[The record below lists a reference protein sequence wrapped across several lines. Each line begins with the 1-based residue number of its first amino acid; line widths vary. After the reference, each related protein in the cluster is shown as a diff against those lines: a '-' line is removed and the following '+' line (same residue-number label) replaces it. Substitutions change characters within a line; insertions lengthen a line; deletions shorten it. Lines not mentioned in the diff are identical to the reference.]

1 MSVSAG
7 YYRNWYGNFRVTD
20 NLAVGPSDYDQYC
33 IKAPSDS
40 RLPGGGGQQICG
52 LYDITPTKFGLAN
65 NLVTKAS
72 DFGTQRRV
80 NDFLNVTFTG
90 RVGSRLNVGG
100 GIDTGRSLSER
111 CFVVDSPQELRDCK
125 VVTPFGAQTQVKL
138 HGSYQLPG
146 EVFVSG
152 VFQNMSG
159 PEIDASYSATTAEIA
174 PTLGRNLAG
183 NARTAPVAANL
194 VALGTMF
201 EGRITRLDTR
211 VSKRLAITRRMR
223 ADGYIDVY
231 NILNGSAILT
241 GTNVYGP
248 RWLVPTTIVEGRLI
262 QFGANITF

>member
-1 MSVSAG
+1 
-7 YYRNWYGNFRVTD
+7 
-20 NLAVGPSDYDQYC
+20 
-33 IKAPSDS
+33 
-40 RLPGGGGQQICG
+40 
-52 LYDITPTKFGLAN
+52 
-65 NLVTKAS
+65 
-72 DFGTQRRV
+72 
-80 NDFLNVTFTG
+80 VTFTG